1 MKKTIIMLFA
11 GVAIL
16 SSCDSEKSG
25 ARVALNSNID
35 SVSYALGA
43 NFGTNV
49 LRQIKSAGDT
59 ILNFDAMVNGF
70 SEALRG
76 QEVAIDDMEGT
87 VIINEYMSKKDV
99 ERKEA
104 EKAAFAENLSI
115 GKAFLDENR
124 TKEGV
129 IETAS
134 GLQYKVI
141 TLGTGELPIDGDIVR
156 INYEG
161 TTLDGEI
168 FDSSYERGEPIVYSI
183 NGFIAG
189 WTEALKLMPV
199 GSKYILYVPTEIAY
213 NENPPPGSNIEPYST
228 LVFTVELLGIEK

>member
-11 GVAIL
+11 GAAIL
-16 SSCDSEKSG
+16 SSCNNEKSN

-49 LRQIKSAGDT
+49 LRQVKSAGDT
-59 ILNFDAMVNGF
+59 LLNFDAMVNGF
-70 SEALRG
+70 SEALRD
-76 QEVAIDDMEGT
+76 QEVAIDDIQGT
-87 VIINEYMSKKDV
+87 VIINDYMKRKDE

-104 EKAAFAENLSI
+104 EKTAYAENLNI
-115 GKAFLDENR
+115 GKAFLAQNK

-129 IETAS
+129 VETAS

-141 TLGTGELPIDGDIVR
+141 TQGTGELPIDGDVVK

-161 TTLDGEI
+161 TTIDGEV
-168 FDSSYERGEPIVYSI
+168 FESSYERGEPIVYSI

-189 WTEALKLMPV
+189 WTEGLKLMPV
-199 GSKYILYVPTEIAY
+199 GSKYILYIPTEIAY

>member
-16 SSCDSEKSG
+16 SSCNSQKSD

-59 ILNFDAMVNGF
+59 LLNFDAMVNGF
-70 SEALRG
+70 SEALRD
-76 QEVAIDDMEGT
+76 QEVAITDIDGT
-87 VIINEYMSKKDV
+87 VIINAYMSQKDA

-104 EKAAFAENLSI
+104 EKAAFSENLSI
-115 GKAFLDENR
+115 GQAFLAQNR
-124 TKEGV
+124 TKEGI

-141 TLGTGELPIDGDIVR
+141 TQGTGETPIDGDVVK

-161 TTLDGEI
+161 TTIDGEI
-168 FDSSYERGEPIVYSI
+168 FESSYERGEPIVYSI

-189 WTEALKLMPV
+189 WTEALKLMPI
-199 GSKYILYVPTEIAY
+199 GSKYILYIPTEIAY

-228 LVFTVELLGIEK
+228 LIFTVELLGIEK